1 MNEPWAAIGD
11 CVFHPQG
18 SWRSSLNHGDGEG
31 VTVRGWWRG
40 GDGEGIMSA
49 PPAPCNLPRLSSLV
63 IPNIGN
69 APGSTWLAKKGS
81 EQTAAVQESIPCY
94 AVDFWDSKHWGR
106 NVRRAASS
114 LNRDLFQA
122 GVQEGCRAPAG
133 RRRECGDASSRNT
146 MLPSLD
152 SNEFYC
158 QRETRA
164 QMWNLRESCLF
175 NYTFQLRSWSRCT
188 KLIQTSHCWPSCIT
202 WKSHCSHWCFYLIA
216 LLQGGSCPVLSLVLF
231 TKHQFYSKALLWKGW
246 ELELSA

>member
-1 MNEPWAAIGD
+1 MCGAKINLQLWMSRGLPSAARRLCI
-11 CVFHPQG
+11 FRPQG
-18 SWRSSLNHGDGEG
+18 SWRSSLNRGDGEG

-40 GDGEGIMSA
+40 SDGEGIMSA

-81 EQTAAVQESIPCY
+81 EQTAAMQESIPCY

-106 NVRRAASS
+106 NVWRAASS
-114 LNRDLFQA
+114 LNRYLFQA

-164 QMWNLRESCLF
+164 QMWNLRESKDWEVFLGRCKELPCL
-175 NYTFQLRSWSRCT
+175 QLT
-188 KLIQTSHCWPSCIT
+188 KKDYFLMN
-202 WKSHCSHWCFYLIA
+202 
-216 LLQGGSCPVLSLVLF
+216 SL
-231 TKHQFYSKALLWKGW
+231 HQLLLWW
-246 ELELSA
+246 LVELKHVF